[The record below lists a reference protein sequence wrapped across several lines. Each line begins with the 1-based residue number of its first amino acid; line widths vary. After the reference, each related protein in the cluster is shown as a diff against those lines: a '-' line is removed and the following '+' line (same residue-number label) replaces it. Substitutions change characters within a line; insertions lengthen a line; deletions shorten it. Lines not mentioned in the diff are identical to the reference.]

1 MLNLLLV
8 DKDHN
13 DYVMIV
19 NALRCHDYEQFNITQ
34 ACRLD
39 DAIEMMASERF
50 DLVISDINLPD
61 SDSTSTVCRLGH
73 YAENIPIIIL
83 TSISDQRIGQMAIS
97 AGIEDYFVK
106 DHFNDIELL
115 CKTINSSI
123 ERHRIKSQLRR
134 ACAEHERMATH
145 DVICDIPNRLL
156 FLDRLNHALSHSD
169 RHGDSLALVY
179 IDLDGFKPVN
189 DGLGHDVGD
198 FVLSTV
204 AHRIQNQV
212 RESDTLARIGGD
224 EFAVLLPRCDDV
236 MNLDQVLQNIKRVIS
251 EPVMYQSLTSSVTA
265 SIGVA
270 SYPKDA
276 TTRDNLMHFADLAM
290 FEAKEQG
297 GNRIRYFRESMTGG
311 RQRRRQLEND
321 LRDALDK
328 QELDLHYQSI
338 MQLEDDSLY
347 AIEVLLHWPRCCE
360 DGDMTHGEI
369 LQAAED
375 GRLVVRLGHYMLEKL
390 GTDMERL
397 VQSGAKRLTV
407 NCNVGQLRHSGFIE
421 ALAEISTLWNNFGRE
436 YYVEIAESEIARD
449 KKAVISAIRKLNK
462 HGIKCVIDHFGESYA
477 SLSYLKAVDFA
488 IDAVKIDRSYLCDG
502 NSNKRDSHIFRVIIG
517 LIADLELDC
526 VVLGV
531 KTAAQDAYIRSLG
544 CQLAQGSYYS
554 QGVRLADLP
563 RHTNNISLLQSH
575 R

>member
-1 MLNLLLV
+1 MLV
-8 DKDHN
+8 DKDDN
-13 DYVMIV
+13 DYAMIV
-19 NALRCHDYEQFNITQ
+19 NALRCHDYEQFTITR

-39 DAIEMMASERF
+39 EAIEMIDSERF
-50 DLVISDINLPD
+50 DLVISDLNLPD
-61 SDSTSTVCRLGH
+61 SSSISTVSRLGR
-73 YAENIPIIIL
+73 YAEIIPIIML
-83 TSISDQRIGQMAIS
+83 TNISDQRIGQMAIS
-97 AGIEDYFVK
+97 AGIEDCFVK
-106 DHFNDIELL
+106 DYFNDIELL
-115 CKTINSSI
+115 YKTISFSI
-123 ERHRIKSQLRR
+123 ERHRIKKQLRR

-145 DVICDIPNRLL
+145 DVVCDIPNRLL
-156 FLDRLNHALSHSD
+156 FLDRLNHALSHAD

-204 AHRIQNQV
+204 ARRIHNQV

-251 EPVMYQSLTSSVTA
+251 EPVIYQSLTSSVTA

-276 TTRDNLMHFADLAM
+276 TTRHNLMHFADLAM

-297 GNRIRYFRESMTGG
+297 GNRIRYFRESMTDG

-321 LRDALDK
+321 LRDAIDK

-338 MQLEDDSLY
+338 IQLEDDSLY

-360 DGDMTHGEI
+360 GGDMAHGEI
-369 LQAAED
+369 FQAAED

-390 GTDMERL
+390 GADMERL
-397 VQSGAKRLTV
+397 VQSGVKRLTV
-407 NCNVGQLRHSGFIE
+407 NCNVGQLRHNGFVE
-421 ALAEISTLWNNFGRE
+421 ALAEINTLWNNFGRE
-436 YYVEIAESEIARD
+436 CYVEIAELEIARD
-449 KKAVISAIRKLNK
+449 KKAVVSAIRKLNK
-462 HGIKCVIDHFGESYA
+462 HGIKCIIDHFGA
-477 SLSYLKAVDFA
+477 SHASFSYLKAVDFA
-488 IDAVKIDRSYLCDG
+488 IDAVKIDRSYLCDI
-502 NSNKRDSHIFRVIIG
+502 NSNKSDSRILKAIIG
-517 LIADLELDC
+517 LISDLEFDC
-526 VVLGV
+526 VALGV
-531 KTAAQDAYIRSLG
+531 ETAEQDTYIRSLG

-554 QGVRLADLP
+554 QGVVLADLP
-563 RHTNNISLLQSH
+563 RQASNISLLRSH

>member
-8 DKDHN
+8 EKDYN
-13 DYVMIV
+13 DYVIIV
-19 NALRCHDYEQFNITQ
+19 NALRRHDYEQFNITR

-39 DAIEMMASERF
+39 DAIEMIASERF
-50 DLVISDINLPD
+50 DLVISDLNLPD
-61 SDSTSTVCRLGH
+61 SDSINTVCSLGH
-73 YAENIPIIIL
+73 YAELVPIIIL
-83 TSISDQRIGQMAIS
+83 TSISDQRICQMAIS
-97 AGIEDYFVK
+97 VGIEDYFVK
-106 DHFNDIELL
+106 DYFNDIELL
-115 CKTINSSI
+115 CKTINFSI

-134 ACAEHERMATH
+134 VCAEHEHMATH

-198 FVLSTV
+198 FLLSTV

-276 TTRDNLMHFADLAM
+276 TTRHNLMHFADLAM
-290 FEAKEQG
+290 FDAKERG
-297 GNRIRYFRESMTGG
+297 GNRIRYFRQSMTDG
-311 RQRRRQLEND
+311 RQRRCQLEND

-328 QELDLHYQSI
+328 QELALHYQSV
-338 MQLEDDSLY
+338 MQLEDNSLY
-347 AIEVLLHWPRCCE
+347 AIEVLLHWPRRCE
-360 DGDMTHGEI
+360 GGDMMHGEI
-369 LQAAED
+369 LQAAENS
-375 GRLVVRLGHYMLEKL
+375 RLVVRLGHYMLEKL
-390 GTDMERL
+390 GADMERL

-407 NCNVGQLRHSGFIE
+407 NCNVGQLRHGGFVE
-421 ALAEISTLWNNFGRE
+421 ALAEINTLWNNFGRQC
-436 YYVEIAESEIARD
+436 YVEIAESEIARD
-449 KKAVISAIRKLNK
+449 KKAVISAIRKLDK
-462 HGIKCVIDHFGESYA
+462 LGIKSVIDHFGESYA

-488 IDAVKIDRSYLCDG
+488 IDAVKIDRSYLCDM
-502 NSNKRDSHIFRVIIG
+502 NSNKYDSRTLKAIIG
-517 LIADLELDC
+517 LISDLELDC

-531 KTAAQDAYIRSLG
+531 ETAEQDAYIRSLG

-554 QGVRLADLP
+554 QGVGLADLP
-563 RHTNNISLLQSH
+563 RPASNISLLQSH